1 MTKPRQRVYAE
12 ISKASLPPKTTRDQ
26 RDASKQYGSAAI
38 EFVRKQINILK
49 PFELSQGQRLRT
61 YQLMLQDDSVA
72 TCFNARTMAVAKAQ
86 KRGKFKYNTN
96 SEESLRVKRFLE
108 YNLNNLR
115 GQSPLSVGL
124 MASHMIRDGWSP
136 FENVYEAGK
145 GEWEGMWKLKK
156 LAYIHPLS
164 LDKFSPYVVR
174 EGGDSISHLRQLP
187 DAFIGN
193 DGIGSNS
200 FKGTIGGVKEIPFNW
215 ITYSSYSSTDSSPS
229 GNSLFDAAYIPWREK
244 QLLQDLTLIGVQKD
258 MAGMPVLGAPSSLL
272 SAAAE
277 NPNGPEARMVEQLKS
292 NLANLHAGDQA
303 YSMIP
308 TDTHSEN
315 GNGQRQ
321 FELKFLGIE
330 GSGKQFDVVDL
341 VEQRKRAIYNCFSCQ
356 NMISGENGGGSYNLL
371 EGQTSLQAH
380 AVELDNMVVDEMWNK
395 QVIPKLLL
403 LNGITLSEED
413 IPVWESG
420 DVQEV
425 SMDEYGKAVNR
436 MARLLP
442 AVPAVVNSILDKLG
456 IPYQVEDNTTP
467 AEIRDMSFEFKEPS
481 KTGSGGGS
489 SGSGDTQAGGSSSDT
504 NSENA
509 A

>member
-1 MTKPRQRVYAE
+1 MSKPRQRVYAS
-12 ISKASLPPKTTRDQ
+12 ISKASSPPKTTREQ

-38 EFVRKQINILK
+38 DFVRKQINILK
-49 PFELSQGQRLRT
+49 PYELSQGQRLRT

-86 KRGKFKYNTN
+86 KRGEFKYNTN
-96 SEESLRVKRFLE
+96 SEESLEAKRFLE

-136 FENVYEAGK
+136 FETVFEAGT
-145 GEWEGMWKLKK
+145 GEWEGKWKLKK
-156 LAYIHPLS
+156 LAYIHPMS
-164 LDKFSPYVVR
+164 LDKIKPFVVKA
-174 EGGDSISHLRQLP
+174 GGNDISHLRQLP

-193 DGIGSNS
+193 DGNGAAA
-200 FKGTIGGVKEIPFNW
+200 FKGTVGGVKEIPFNW
-215 ITYSSYSSTDSSPS
+215 TVYTSYSATDSQPVGS
-229 GNSLFDAAYIPWREK
+229 SLFDAAYIPWKEK
-244 QLLQDLTLIGVQKD
+244 QLLQDLTLVGVQKD

-272 SAAAE
+272 AAAAE
-277 NPNGPEARMVEQLKS
+277 NPEGAEAQMVEQLKA

-308 TDTHSEN
+308 TDTHSES

-330 GSGKQFDVVDL
+330 GSGKQFDIVEL

-395 QVIPKLLL
+395 QIIPKLLL
-403 LNGITLSEED
+403 LNGIKLKEED
-413 IPVWESG
+413 VPVWKSG

-442 AVPAVVNSILDKLG
+442 ATPAVVNHILDKLD
-456 IPYQVEDNTTP
+456 IPYQLDEKATP
-467 AEIRDMSFEFKEPS
+467 ADIRDMLFEFKDPS
-481 KTGSGGGS
+481 KVGTGNAS
-489 SGSGDTQAGGSSSDT
+489 SGSGDTQAGGAASDT